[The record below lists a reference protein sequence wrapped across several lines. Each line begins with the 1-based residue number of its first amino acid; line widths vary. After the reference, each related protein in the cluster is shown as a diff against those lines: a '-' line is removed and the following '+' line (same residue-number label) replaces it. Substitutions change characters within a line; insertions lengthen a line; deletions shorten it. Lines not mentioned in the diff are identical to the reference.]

1 GERLSGGQRQRVAIA
16 RALLRDP
23 AILLLDEAT
32 SALDAA
38 AETALDQT
46 LSNVGMG
53 RTVIT
58 VTHRLH
64 SIKNADR
71 IFVLEDGQIVE
82 EGRHNGLLRRDG
94 VYAEIWRK
102 QNGLQIGADGTIASI
117 TAERLR
123 LTPLLRDL
131 DPTVLEQVS
140 HRFASEQIPGDR
152 LVLQEGDPGDRFYI
166 IVRGRVAVSKG

>member
-82 EGRHNGLLRRDG
+82 EGRHDGLLLRDG
-94 VYAEIWRK
+94 VYADIWRK
-102 QNGLQIGADGTIASI
+102 QNGLQVGADGIASI

-131 DPTVLEQVS
+131 DPT
-140 HRFASEQIPGDR
+140 
-152 LVLQEGDPGDRFYI
+152 
-166 IVRGRVAVSKG
+166 